1 MKEKRENNED
11 DGEQLLVFL
20 ARHWWMIAMYLCSC
34 LSPIFKLPSL
44 SNETQSHYPTQ
55 QLLRGVVKVSGRQ
68 PLINQSNTF
77 ILTIVFFRIWS
88 VRRWYEEVERKRRR
102 DEEKQ

>member
-34 LSPIFKLPSL
+34 LSPIFK
-44 SNETQSHYPTQ
+44 
-55 QLLRGVVKVSGRQ
+55 
-68 PLINQSNTF
+68 
-77 ILTIVFFRIWS
+77 
-88 VRRWYEEVERKRRR
+88 
-102 DEEKQ
+102 